1 MKIKFSRTKIIL
13 ALLLL
18 LITFFVWQ
26 QGLRDSLSRPS
37 VSFDINLKEKIA
49 ELARQS
55 TPENLKIFENDPVL
69 DINNSLSEIS
79 FIELS
84 ERNKLILMITSNSSE
99 VKVDKTILLI
109 FEKNYKQIF
118 DELEKKAENTSY
130 ASDENFR
137 PFKEDKF
144 LYHLLSRN
152 LILMRFTYYRI
163 IL

>member
-1 MKIKFSRTKIIL
+1 MKIKFRTKIIL
-13 ALLLL
+13 VLFSL

-37 VSFDINLKEKIA
+37 VSFDINLKEKEIA

-55 TPENLKIFENDPVL
+55 TPENLKKFFENDPVL

-79 FIELS
+79 FSELS

-99 VKVDKTILLI
+99 VKVDKNYII
-109 FEKNYKQIF
+109 DFKEKNYKQIF

-130 ASDENFR
+130 MPSDENFR

-144 LYHLLSRN
+144 LYHLLSKKFN
-152 LILMRFTYYRI
+152 LMRVH
-163 IL
+163 LL